1 MFGFL
6 PSHPWGRSVGLVLAA
21 NNRDFT
27 VTRMGKHPFS
37 AGGDVSTN
45 LIREF
50 FDSSQLAGGNA
61 DYVESLYDA
70 WLADAASV
78 STDWGRYFETFKGR
92 ESGDVS
98 HVPAIARIE
107 AAQKQR
113 HNGASVVS
121 ANDDEHARKQAGVL
135 RLLTAYRSR
144 GHLAAELDP
153 LGLTEKMPAPDLGLA
168 FHGLSDADLNTEFD
182 TGNYA
187 GDGQRMKLGELLTNL
202 KKTYASTIGAEF
214 MYISNHEQRN
224 WIYTRLE
231 QKAGKSGLDKAG
243 KQRVLDCLNGAEGL
257 ERYLHTKY
265 VGQKRFSLEGGDS
278 LIPMIDDVVRAAGDN
293 GIKELV
299 IGMAHRGRLNVLVNI
314 LGKAPKTLFD
324 EFEGRFEHPDDP
336 AHSGDVKY
344 HMGFSADI
352 KTPKGGVHVALAFNP
367 SHLEIVNPVVSGSVH
382 SRQTRRRDTM
392 HEKSMAV
399 IIHGDAAMAGQGVN
413 MELFNMSQARGFKIG
428 GSLHIVINNQVGFTT
443 SNPQDA
449 RSTLYC
455 TDLAKMV
462 NAPVFHVNGDDPE
475 AVIEVTRLAY
485 EFRKTFRKDVVIDLV
500 CYRRHGHN
508 EADEPS
514 AMQPVMYQIIRKRP
528 TTRDLY
534 AQKLVKEGVLAE
546 GEPQKQFEA
555 YRDRLEAGAPMADLD
570 PSPNRD
576 RPVDWARFVG
586 GKLSTPA
593 DTTVPKKKLQ
603 ELANQILTL
612 PADLT
617 LQARVAKIYDDRRKM
632 AAGEQAADWGFAEN
646 LAYATLI
653 DGGHDL
659 RMVGQ
664 DSGRGTFFHR
674 HAVLHDQKDGHTYLP
689 LATVREDADVEVIDS
704 LLSEEAV
711 MAFEYGHS
719 TTDPDTLNI
728 WEAQFGDFANGAQVV
743 IDQFISSGEAKWN
756 RLSGLVLLLPHG
768 YEGQGPEHSS
778 ARLERFLQLCAM
790 ENMQV
795 CVPTTPAQDFHMI
808 RRQMLRPVRKPLIV
822 MTPKSLLRHKLA
834 VSSLDEL
841 ANGSFQLVIGEH
853 RELPPKKVKRVVLC
867 SGKVYYDLLEESE
880 KRELKDVAIVRVE
893 QLYPFPRAEVTAE
906 LEKYPAAKEV
916 FWCQEEPMNQ
926 GAWFQ
931 IRHHLQACVSSKHS
945 LSYAGRARSAAPAA
959 GHLNTHVAEQ
969 AALVEQALVAPVG
982 TDHSVE

>member
-1 MFGFL
+1 MHSF
-6 PSHPWGRSVGLVLAA
+6 P
-21 NNRDFT
+21 
-27 VTRMGKHPFS
+27 

-61 DYVESLYDA
+61 DYVESLYDS
-70 WLADAASV
+70 WLTDAASV
-78 STDWGRYFETFKGR
+78 SSDWSRYFETFKGR

-98 HVPAIARIE
+98 HAPAIARIE

-113 HNGASVVS
+113 QVS
-121 ANDDEHARKQAGVL
+121 AAAAPVSAGGDEHARKQAGVL

-168 FHGLSDADLNTEFD
+168 FHGLTDADLDTEFD

-187 GDGQRMKLGELLTNL
+187 GDGQRLKLRELLTRL
-202 KKTYASTIGAEF
+202 QRTYASTIGAEF

-224 WIYTRLE
+224 WIYSRLE
-231 QKAGKSGLDKAG
+231 RKAGKSSLDKAG
-243 KQRVLDCLNGAEGL
+243 KQRVLDGLNSAEGL

-299 IGMAHRGRLNVLVNI
+299 IGMAHRGRLNMLVNI

-324 EFEGRFEHPDDP
+324 EFEGRFEHPDDA

-344 HMGFSADI
+344 HMGFSADV

-382 SRQTRRRDTM
+382 ARQVRRRDTM
-392 HEKSMAV
+392 HEHSMAV

-413 MELFNMSQARGFKIG
+413 MELFNMSQTRGFRIG

-514 AMQPVMYQIIRKRP
+514 ATQPVMYQIIRKRP

-534 AQKLVKEGVLAE
+534 SQKLVKEGVLAE
-546 GEPQKQFEA
+546 GEPQKQLEA
-555 YRDRLEAGAPMADLD
+555 YRDRLEAGAPMTELD

-576 RPVDWARFVG
+576 RPVDWARFAG
-586 GKLSTPA
+586 GKLSTPI

-612 PADLT
+612 PADMT

-632 AAGEQAADWGFAEN
+632 AAGEQASDWGFAEN

-653 DGGHDL
+653 EGGHDL

-689 LATVREDADVEVIDS
+689 LAMLRDGADVEVIDS

-719 TTDPDTLNI
+719 TTDPDTLHI

-778 ARLERFLQLCAM
+778 ARLERFLQLCAK

-853 RELPPKKVKRVVLC
+853 RALAPKKIKRVVLC

-906 LEKYPAAKEV
+906 LDKYASAKEV

-931 IRHHLQACVSSKHS
+931 IRHHLQACVSAKHS

-969 AALVEQALVAPVG
+969 AALVEEALVAPVG
-982 TDHSVE
+982 TDHAAE